1 MASSLLPLL
10 PESAITRPMRVAAEE
25 VSGVRPRAA
34 STAARLVVV
43 VPFQNEQACLP
54 RLLASIDQ
62 QTRPPNKLILVDD
75 GSTDAS
81 LAISERY
88 ATERPWVEVKSLPR
102 RPKSVDRLAAAHEL
116 KAFQWAVEQLDEPW
130 DVVGKLDADLEL
142 NPRHFEHLLELFTLD
157 PHLGITGAHLSDV
170 GKRGKLTRQPS
181 PSWHV
186 HGATK
191 MYRRACY
198 DAIQPIPHHL
208 GWDMIDGAK
217 ARMLGWKTLSVSLP
231 GGDTLHLRPTGSY
244 NGRLRGFMR
253 WGECAWRYG
262 AHPLWILLGVVKR
275 LSWQPYVLGG
285 IFYGVGYVLA
295 AARRLPR
302 ADEEVVTWV
311 RTEEAAEVRSR
322 LRRSG
327 ARSTRAAEHG

>member
-1 MASSLLPLL
+1 MGA
-10 PESAITRPMRVAAEE
+10 AAEE
-25 VSGVRPRAA
+25 VSDVHARAA
-34 STAARLVVV
+34 SAPPRLVVV
-43 VPFQNEQACLP
+43 VPFQNEQAWLP

-62 QTRPPNKLILVDD
+62 QTRRPDKLILVDD

-81 LAISERY
+81 LTIAQRF
-88 ATERPWVEVKSLPR
+88 AAERPWVDVQHLPP
-102 RPKSVDRLAAAHEL
+102 RPQSADRLAQAHEL
-116 KAFQWAVEQLDEPW
+116 KAFQFAVEQLDGPW

-142 NPRHFEHLLELFTLD
+142 NPRHFGHLLEALQTD
-157 PHLGITGAHLSDV
+157 PLLGIAGAHLSDL

-198 DAIQPIPHHL
+198 EAIQPIPHHL

-217 ARMLGWKTLSVSLP
+217 ARMLGWRTLSVSLP

-244 NGRLRGFMR
+244 NGLLRGFMR

-275 LSWQPYVLGG
+275 LSWRPYVLGG
-285 IFYGVGYVLA
+285 IFYGVGYALA

-302 ADEEVVTWV
+302 ADGEVVSFV
-311 RTEEAAEVRSR
+311 RTEEAAEVRNR
-322 LRRSG
+322 LRRPG
-327 ARSTRAAEHG
+327 GRSTRAAEHG